1 MLVVV
6 LLLLGRRHDAQDVVR
21 FIPDCIILLKR
32 LLGDERVPL
41 GPKLAVG
48 LLLPYLVLPFDL
60 IPDFI
65 PIAGQIDDAI
75 LVAIVIADVDA
86 SVIALLSED
95 GSGGSSW
102 MIFFAIVHAPEPVNG
117 FSPVRN

>member
-1 MLVVV
+1 VLVVV
-6 LLLLGRRHDAQDVVR
+6 LLLLGRRHEAHDVVR
-21 FIPDCIILLKR
+21 FIPDCIVLLKR

-48 LLLPYLVLPFDL
+48 LLVPYLVLPFDL

-75 LVAIVIADVDA
+75 LVAIVIAYVSRRAGRQVIVELWPGSERGLQIILAGTRA
-86 SVIALLSED
+86 S
-95 GSGGSSW
+95 
-102 MIFFAIVHAPEPVNG
+102 
-117 FSPVRN
+117 